1 MEDEGSPCVWSRDK
15 KRKPR
20 DGYQSVGANRPPI
33 RVQSAALPERHARHP
48 LVGRS
53 TINGAEKR
61 LSTAPGHSGLTA
73 SEAGSS
79 AGHGHGGHYDGDES
93 EPENS
98 VMS

>member
-1 MEDEGSPCVWSRDK
+1 MWSRDK

-33 RVQSAALPERHARHP
+33 QSALPERHARHP

-61 LSTAPGHSGLTA
+61 LSAAPGHSVLTA

-79 AGHGHGGHYDGDES
+79 AGHAYGGHYDGHES

>member
-1 MEDEGSPCVWSRDK
+1 VWSRDK

-33 RVQSAALPERHARHP
+33 QSALPERHARHP
-48 LVGRS
+48 LADNRRS
-53 TINGAEKR
+53 TEPRSDYR
-61 LSTAPGHSGLTA
+61 LAPGHSVLTA
-73 SEAGSS
+73 SEAVSS
-79 AGHGHGGHYDGDES
+79 AGHAHGGHYDGHES